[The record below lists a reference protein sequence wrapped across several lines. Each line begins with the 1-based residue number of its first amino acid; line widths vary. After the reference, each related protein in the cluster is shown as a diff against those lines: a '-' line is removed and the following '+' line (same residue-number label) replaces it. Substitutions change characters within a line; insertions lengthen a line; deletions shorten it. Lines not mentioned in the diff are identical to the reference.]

1 MRKFCLTLAI
11 LSLPMAAPTQEMVS
25 RNSRAGE
32 GAGYATRDATV
43 LSMMGWGV
51 GLAAGIAA
59 LCALLENDTSSSHA
73 H

>member
-1 MRKFCLTLAI
+1 MT
-11 LSLPMAAPTQEMVS
+11 APTQEIAS

-51 GLAAGIAA
+51 GLAAGIAT
-59 LCALLENDTSSSHA
+59 LCALLENNTSSSHS